1 MLACITTAAVE
12 GLEGRLV
19 EVQVD
24 LAQQGLPNFF
34 LVGLPN
40 AAVKEARERVRTAIK
55 NSGLQYPLRRITANL
70 APAELPKQGP
80 SYDLPLA
87 LAILVASG
95 QLEPPPPAT
104 MFVGELSL
112 DGHVRHTQGILPMT
126 ATARGAGIKQLYV
139 PAEDAA
145 EAALIEDLEV
155 IGVPT
160 LVDLVAHLRGEILLA
175 CTPSPLACEADGF
188 AEDLVDFAQI
198 RGQEH
203 AKRALEIAA
212 AAGHNVLLTGVPG
225 AGKTLLAR
233 ALPGILP
240 PMTADETLEVTRIYS
255 VAGVLAPTTPV
266 VRRRPFR
273 SPHHTV
279 SYAGLVGGGS
289 SPRPGEIS
297 LAHRGVLF
305 LDEIPEFHPR
315 VLEVLRQPIEDGIVT
330 IARARETLTFP
341 AKFTLI
347 AARNPCPC
355 GFYGDTSRACSCAES
370 VVTRYQKRLSGPILD
385 RIDMHV
391 TVLRVEF
398 DALADAEPG
407 ESSAVIR
414 QRVAAARAR
423 QWRRFAKHPSVT
435 CNAEMRV
442 GDIRDCCEL
451 DAPSATLLRS
461 AVESFGLSA
470 RAYHRVLRVAR
481 TIADLAESDRIEVS
495 HLAEAI
501 QYQPR
506 DPYQGSLEPE
516 PRRATRRIWHDP

>member
-1 MLACITTAAVE
+1 MLACITTAAVL

-24 LAQQGLPNFF
+24 LALQGLPNFF
-34 LVGLPN
+34 LVGMPN
-40 AAVKEARERVRTAIK
+40 AAVREARERVRTAIR

-87 LAILVASG
+87 LGILVASG
-95 QLEPPPPAT
+95 QLDQPPPEV

-112 DGHVRHTQGILPMT
+112 DGHVRHAQGILPMV
-126 ATARGAGIKQLYV
+126 ATARAAGLKQVYV
-139 PAEDAA
+139 PAENAA
-145 EAALIEDLEV
+145 EAALLEGLDV
-155 IGVPT
+155 IGVAT
-160 LVDLVAHLRGEILLA
+160 LAELIAHLRGDVVLP
-175 CTPSPLACEADGF
+175 T
-188 AEDLVDFAQI
+188 AEPTRYLETQELEDVVDFAQV
-198 RGQEH
+198 RGQDH
-203 AKRALEIAA
+203 ARRALEIAA
-212 AAGHNVLLTGVPG
+212 AGAHNVLFTGVPG

-240 PMTADETLEVTRIYS
+240 PLTPEETLEVTRIYS
-255 VAGVLAPTTPV
+255 VAGVLPPHTPV
-266 VRRRPFR
+266 VRHRPFR

-289 SPRPGEIS
+289 MPRPGEIS

-315 VLEVLRQPIEDGIVT
+315 VLEVLRQPIEDGVVT

-355 GFYGDTSRACSCAES
+355 GFYGDPARSCSCAS
-370 VVTRYQKRLSGPILD
+370 AVVTRYQKRLSGPILD
-385 RIDMHV
+385 RIDMH
-391 TVLRVEF
+391 LIIHRVEF
-398 DALADAEPG
+398 DELTSPAGA
-407 ESSAVIR
+407 ESSSAIRKRVTAAR
-414 QRVAAARAR
+414 QR
-423 QWRRFAKHPSVT
+423 QWWRFAEHPTVG

-442 GDIRDCCEL
+442 AEVRAFCGL
-451 DAPSATLLRS
+451 DAEGARVIRT
-461 AVESFGLSA
+461 AVEHLGLSA

-481 TIADLAESDRIEVS
+481 TIADLANSEGIDSV

-506 DPYQGSLEPE
+506 DGRTP
-516 PRRATRRIWHDP
+516 

>member
-1 MLACITTAAVE
+1 MLACITAAAVV
-12 GLEGRLV
+12 GLEARLV
-19 EVQVD
+19 EVQLD
-24 LAQQGLPNFF
+24 LAHTGLPNFY

-40 AAVKEARERVRTAIK
+40 VAVREARERVRTAIK
-55 NSGLQYPLRRITANL
+55 NSGLAYPLRRITANL

-95 QLEPPPPAT
+95 QLEAPSPQS

-112 DGHVRHTQGILPMT
+112 DGHVRHTQGVLPMV
-126 ATARGAGIKQLYV
+126 AAARVARLKEVFI
-139 PAEDAA
+139 PAEDAV
-145 EAALIEDLEV
+145 EAAVFGDIDV
-155 IGVPT
+155 IPTPT
-160 LVDLVAHLRGEILLA
+160 LTDLVAHLRGDIVLPKAEPTNLDDGRAPEDVTDLA
-175 CTPSPLACEADGF
+175 Q
-188 AEDLVDFAQI
+188 V

-212 AAGHNVLLTGVPG
+212 AGGHNVLMTGPPG

-240 PMTADETLEVTRIYS
+240 PMTPEETLEVTRIYS
-255 VAGVLAPTTPV
+255 VAGVLGPDAPV
-266 VRRRPFR
+266 VRQRPFR
-273 SPHHTV
+273 APHHTV

-289 SPRPGEIS
+289 VPRPGEIS
-297 LAHRGVLF
+297 LAHHGVLF

-355 GFYGDTSRACSCAES
+355 GFYGDNTRPCSCADA
-370 VVTRYQKRLSGPILD
+370 VVTRYQKRLSGPVLD
-385 RIDMHV
+385 RIDIQIAV
-391 TVLRVEF
+391 PRVDF
-398 DALADAEPG
+398 DQLTSVEVC
-407 ESSAVIR
+407 ESSTAVR
-414 QRVAAARAR
+414 SRVTAARKC
-423 QWRRFAKHPSVT
+423 QWRRFAEHNAVT

-442 GDIRDCCEL
+442 PDIRAFCQL
-451 DAPSATLLRS
+451 DSSGAALIRS
-461 AVESFGLSA
+461 AVERMGLSA
-470 RAYHRVLRVAR
+470 RAYHRVLRVSR
-481 TIADLAESDRIEVS
+481 TIADLAGSESIEPL

-506 DPYQGSLEPE
+506 GPE
-516 PRRATRRIWHDP
+516 R

>member
-1 MLACITTAAVE
+1 MLACITTAAVL

-24 LAQQGLPNFF
+24 IAHQGLPNFF
-34 LVGLPN
+34 LVGLPSGV
-40 AAVKEARERVRTAIK
+40 VKEARERVRTAIK
-55 NSGLQYPLRRITANL
+55 NSGLSFPLRRITVNL

-95 QLEPPPPAT
+95 QVEQPAPGAI
-104 MFVGELSL
+104 FLGDLSL
-112 DGHVRHTQGILPMT
+112 DGRLRHTQGILPMV
-126 ATARGAGIKQLYV
+126 ATARTAGLKQVYV

-145 EAALIEDLEV
+145 EAALLDGLEV
-155 IGVPT
+155 VPT
-160 LVDLVAHLRGEILLA
+160 PSLADLIAHLRGDIVLLPA
-175 CTPSPLACEADGF
+175 APTDLRNGHAPEDVLDLAE
-188 AEDLVDFAQI
+188 V

-212 AAGHNVLLTGVPG
+212 AGSHNVLMTGPPG

-240 PMTADETLEVTRIYS
+240 PMTPDETLEVTRIYS
-255 VAGVLAPTTPV
+255 VAGVLAPGTPV
-266 VRRRPFR
+266 VRARPFR
-273 SPHHTV
+273 APHHTV

-289 SPRPGEIS
+289 SPRPGDIS

-315 VLEVLRQPIEDGIVT
+315 VLEVLRQPIEDDIVT
-330 IARARETLTFP
+330 IARARDTLTFP
-341 AKFTLI
+341 AKFTLV

-355 GFYGDTSRACSCAES
+355 GYYGDATRPCSCAEAS
-370 VVTRYQKRLSGPILD
+370 VTRYQKRLSGPIMD
-385 RIDMHV
+385 RIDMHLGIPRV
-391 TVLRVEF
+391 DFEKLTGDVL
-398 DALADAEPG
+398 G
-407 ESSAVIR
+407 ECSAAV
-414 QRVAAARAR
+414 RAR
-423 QWRRFAKHPSVT
+423 VTCARERQWQRFVGVNSIT

-442 GDIRDCCEL
+442 PEVRTFCGLESTGAALVRG
-451 DAPSATLLRS
+451 
-461 AVESFGLSA
+461 AVERLGLSA

-481 TIADLAESDRIEVS
+481 TIADLAGEYQIQRM

-506 DPYQGSLEPE
+506 GPE
-516 PRRATRRIWHDP
+516 R